1 MRIVSMFTFHIV
13 YNTISNRVINRLGYE
28 IMHGNS
34 LIIYTLYDYH
44 WAIYN
49 RLGDA
54 DFWNRLYKMVQSKTG
69 YINAC
74 HSVSGHLEL
83 L

>member
-1 MRIVSMFTFHIV
+1 LFII
-13 YNTISNRVINRLGYE
+13 NTISNRVINGLGYE

-44 WAIYN
+44 WAICN

-54 DFWNRLYKMVQSKTG
+54 DFWNRLYK
-69 YINAC
+69 II
-74 HSVSGHLEL
+74 
-83 L
+83 